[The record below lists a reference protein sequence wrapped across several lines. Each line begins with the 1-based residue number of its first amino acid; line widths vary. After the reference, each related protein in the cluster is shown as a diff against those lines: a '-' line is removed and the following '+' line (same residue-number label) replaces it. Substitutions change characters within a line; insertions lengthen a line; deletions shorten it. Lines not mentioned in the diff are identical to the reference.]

1 MASAAASDLAGRLS
15 AALTD
20 RYRVTGPVGAGG
32 MAVVFRAEDVKHGRP
47 VAIKVLKP
55 ELASSLWSGRF
66 LREIQIASRLQH
78 PHVLPLYD
86 SGEAGDLLFYVM
98 PFVPG
103 ESLRARLNREG
114 MLPVAEAVR
123 LAREVADGL
132 RHAHELGIIHRDI
145 KPENILLSGGHA
157 LVCDFGIARAV
168 SLAAEE
174 TPAQPGLAIGTPL
187 YMSPEQTAGSG
198 DLDARSDI
206 YSLGCLLFEMLAGE
220 PPFRG
225 PTPLAIMA
233 AHSTAR
239 IPSLRRI
246 RGDVP
251 PRIEAVVMR
260 AMAKRPEQ
268 RFADAAELLAT
279 LDPSAETPPPGA
291 AYAAPR
297 VTAVVVL
304 PFENLSGDPETEYLS
319 DGISEELMQALSGIP
334 GLRVVARTTA
344 FALKGKREDARD
356 LGERLRVDLVL
367 DGSVRVAGDRVRVSA
382 QLVDTADGYQLWAG
396 RYAGT
401 TGDTLTLEE
410 QIGGAIAEVLRRRLA
425 GDRAPAPAQPETIAA
440 PAAPVPGRRDPKAHE
455 AYLKGRHHWNRR
467 TEQGLLRSVEWF
479 EQAIA
484 LSPDDPVP
492 RAALA
497 DAYLLLGLYGSA
509 PAADA
514 MPRAAA
520 AAEHA
525 LALDPRSAEAHTAL
539 ACVRALYDWNWRAAE
554 AHFRLATEL
563 RPGYAV
569 AHQWRAMHLLVPLAR
584 FDEAAQSLA
593 VARELDP
600 LSPAILTSVGVLAF
614 FQRNHAAGLSALG
627 EVLDLDPDFAA
638 AHHFLGLTHLQ
649 LANGAEAHAK
659 LERAV
664 TLSGRSVETLASL
677 AWADARLGREQE
689 ARAVLDELSS
699 RAEHGYVSPVRIAQ
713 VLLGLGDRDAA
724 LGRLSEALERR
735 AADLVWLGVHP
746 IYDEIREDPRFRA
759 LVGRLGVASHT
770 TTRVLVSSPPPPTSA

>member
-1 MASAAASDLAGRLS
+1 MEPAAASDLAGRLA
-15 AALTD
+15 AALAG
-20 RYRVTGPVGAGG
+20 RYLVTGPAGAGG
-32 MAVVFRAEDVKHGRP
+32 MAVVFRAEDVRHGRP

-86 SGEAGDLLFYVM
+86 SGEAGDLLYYVM
-98 PFVPG
+98 PFVAG

-114 MLPVAEAVR
+114 MLAVTEAVR

-132 RHAHELGIIHRDI
+132 SHAHELGIVHRDI

-168 SLAAEE
+168 RLAAEE
-174 TPAQPGLAIGTPL
+174 TPTQPGLAIGTPL
-187 YMSPEQTAGSG
+187 YMSPEQSAGMG

-233 AHSTAR
+233 AHSTGR

-268 RFADAAELLAT
+268 RFAGAAELLAT
-279 LDPSAETPPPGA
+279 LDPSAETPPPGSA
-291 AYAAPR
+291 SAAPP
-297 VTAVVVL
+297 VSAVVVL

-356 LGERLRVDLVL
+356 LGERLRVELVL
-367 DGSVRVAGDRVRVSA
+367 DGSVRVAGGRVRVSV

-396 RYAGT
+396 RYEGT
-401 TGDTLTLEE
+401 TGDTLALEE
-410 QIGGAIAEVLRRRLA
+410 RIGGTIAEVLRRRLA
-425 GDRAPAPAQPETIAA
+425 GDRTPLPAQPDTIAA
-440 PAAPVPGRRDPKAHE
+440 SGSEARSGRDPRAHE

-467 TEQGLLRSVEWF
+467 TEQGLRRSIEWF
-479 EQAIA
+479 EQAIG
-484 LSPDDPVP
+484 LSPEDPMP

-497 DAYLLLGLYGSA
+497 DAWLLLGIYGSA
-509 PAADA
+509 AAGEA

-525 LALDPRSAEAHTAL
+525 LALDPRCAEAHTAL

-569 AHQWRAMHLLVPLAR
+569 VHQWKAMHLLVPLAR
-584 FDEAAQSLA
+584 FNEAGQALA
-593 VARELDP
+593 LARELDP

-614 FQRNHAAGLSALG
+614 FQRHHAAGLSALA

-664 TLSGRSVETLASL
+664 TLSGRSAETLASL
-677 AWADARLGREQE
+677 AWADARLGREQA
-689 ARAVLDELSS
+689 ARAALEELGS
-699 RAEHGYVSPVRIAQ
+699 RAGRGYVSPVRIAQ

-724 LGRLSEALERR
+724 LARLSEAAELR
-735 AADLVWLGVHP
+735 ACDLVWLGVHP
-746 IYDEIREDPRFRA
+746 VYDEIREDPRFRMI
-759 LVGRLGVASHT
+759 VERLGLASSAG
-770 TTRVLVSSPPPPTSA
+770 TRVLVSSPPPPTSA